1 MTQENNEIKLELEI
15 KEKNAVFLFFFR
27 PVRLYSFFII
37 LKILNIILE
46 IIIVFMRMEERSIKG
61 RTLKVSWK
69 GLKAVAKTAPHLI
82 RFLSSR

>member
-46 IIIVFMRMEERSIKG
+46 IIVFMRMEERSIKG